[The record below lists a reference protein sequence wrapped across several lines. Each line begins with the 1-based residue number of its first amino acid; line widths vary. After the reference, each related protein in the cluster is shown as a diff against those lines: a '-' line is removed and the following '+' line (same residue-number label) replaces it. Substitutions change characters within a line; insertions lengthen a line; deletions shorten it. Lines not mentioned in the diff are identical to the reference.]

1 MNFVN
6 ENKFDSLKPGRTNW
20 GDFREFLIEYK
31 VLTRAK
37 NIGWSQQTDE
47 IGLTEQDYF
56 FI

>member
-37 NIGWSQQTDE
+37 NIG
-47 IGLTEQDYF
+47 
-56 FI
+56 